1 MTLTS
6 AEIAECEKII
16 DTLMAYTWAKLR
28 IKMELEGK
36 SYELAF
42 AELQQEIL
50 SDANG
55 T

>member
-1 MTLTS
+1 MTLTN
-6 AEIAECEKII
+6 AETAECEKII
-16 DTLMAYTWAKLR
+16 DALMAHLWAKMR

-42 AELQQEIL
+42 EELQQEIL
-50 SDANG
+50 SDG